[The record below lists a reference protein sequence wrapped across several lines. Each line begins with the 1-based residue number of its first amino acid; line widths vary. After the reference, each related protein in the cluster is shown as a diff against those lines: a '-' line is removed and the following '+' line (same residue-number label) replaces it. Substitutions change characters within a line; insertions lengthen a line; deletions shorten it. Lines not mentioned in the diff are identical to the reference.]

1 MNTDQG
7 PVTVKV
13 TVHLGRNGSVAIGVV
28 EQRWNGSVRVD
39 RRMAAAR
46 PALESAPAAPRG
58 VPESLWLAWWALDQR
73 LRAWE
78 DDALWRE
85 R

>member
-1 MNTDQG
+1 MNTPQE
-7 PVTVKV
+7 PRTLKI
-13 TVHLGRNGSVAIGVV
+13 TVHVGRTGMVAVGVV
-28 EQRWNGSVRVD
+28 ESRWNGAVRAD

-46 PALESAPAAPRG
+46 PLLEPVPAAPRG
-58 VPESLWLAWWALDQR
+58 VPESLWLAWYALDQR